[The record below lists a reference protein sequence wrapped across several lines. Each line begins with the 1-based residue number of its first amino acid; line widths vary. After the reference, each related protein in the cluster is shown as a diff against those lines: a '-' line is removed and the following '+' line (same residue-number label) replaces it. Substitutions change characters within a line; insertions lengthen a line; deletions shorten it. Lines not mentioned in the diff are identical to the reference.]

1 MGYLNKSPGAV
12 SYAVLLA
19 LGMCANDAFAHGNL
33 GADVDTIC
41 AQSGNTLQAQYQPAV
56 VNNCTACHNDG
67 NGGSGA
73 GKTAYQNGTSAIIAL
88 FCPPA
93 APPPPPPPVQTC
105 TDADGDGYSI
115 EGGSCGPMDCN
126 DNDPMVHPG
135 ATEICTDGIDNN
147 CNNLTDAADP
157 NAAGC
162 PVVNC
167 TDSDGDGYAI
177 EGGVCG
183 PVDCDDANPA
193 LNPGAIEICDD
204 GIDNNCDASID
215 SVDATCQAMQGGDDP
230 VLSHR
235 HFEARRRQQ
244 AGGQTDG
251 NSGSNGSSD
260 GRRSRRGSGGHGNN
274 D

>member
-1 MGYLNKSPGAV
+1 MDDLNKGPGAV

-19 LGMCANDAFAHGNL
+19 LGMCANAAFAHGNL

-41 AQSGNTLQAQYQPAV
+41 AQAGNTLQAQYQPAV

-73 GKTAYQNGTSAIIAL
+73 GKSAYRSGTTAIINL

-93 APPPPPPPVQTC
+93 EPPPPPPVQTC
-105 TDADGDGYSI
+105 TDADGDGFSL
-115 EGGSCGPMDCN
+115 EGGSCGQMDCN
-126 DNDPMVHPG
+126 DNDPMIHPG
-135 ATEICTDGIDNN
+135 ASEICTDGIDNN
-147 CNNLTDAADP
+147 CNNLVDAADP

-167 TDSDGDGYAI
+167 TDGDGDGYSI

-183 PVDCDDANPA
+183 PVDCDDTNAA
-193 LNPGAIEICDD
+193 VSPGAMEICDD
-204 GIDNNCDASID
+204 GIDNNCDGNID
-215 SVDATCQAMQGGDDP
+215 TVDAACQAMQGGGDP

-235 HFEARRRQQ
+235 HFEARRRRQ
-244 AGGQTDG
+244 GGSHNDE
-251 NSGSNGSSD
+251 NSGNDGSHNQ
-260 GRRSRRGSGGHGNN
+260 RGSGGHGER